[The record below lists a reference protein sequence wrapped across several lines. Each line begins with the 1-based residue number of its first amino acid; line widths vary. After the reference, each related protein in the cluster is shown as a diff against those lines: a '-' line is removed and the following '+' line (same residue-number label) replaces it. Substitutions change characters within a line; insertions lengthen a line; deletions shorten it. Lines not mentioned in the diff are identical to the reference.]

1 MKIMMD
7 LIRRPLFRGTTGLR
21 GTTGIV
27 ALAVVLSVAGCKSSA
42 PPADDATLNTA
53 VQSKLQGDPGLSG
66 QAVQAAVQGGVAT
79 LTGSVSNEAARSL
92 AANDAAQVPGIR
104 VVNNNLTVAPDTTAA
119 VAPAP
124 LPAPTPVAPVAT
136 PAPRTARADHDH
148 DRDHHAAPID
158 RRDPQQ
164 SYQPAPPTQPVQAY
178 QPPPP
183 PPAPAKP
190 AFRDVTIPAGT
201 TLAVRITQT
210 LDSATTQPGE
220 SFSGALASDVI
231 VDGLVAFP
239 TGARVGG
246 KVTDAKDAGH
256 FKGSS
261 LLAVTLTTISR
272 RGETVPISTD
282 AFSKEGNGRGKN
294 TAEKIGG
301 GAAVGAILGGIFGG
315 GKGAAIGAGAGG
327 AVGAGAN
334 GVTRGQQVQIPS
346 ESVVRFSLTSPIT
359 VRVPT
364 GGNNAPNGDL
374 QRHDQ

>member
-1 MKIMMD
+1 MKIAMNFVS
-7 LIRRPLFRGTTGLR
+7 RSTSV
-21 GTTGIV
+21 V
-27 ALAVVLSVAGCKSSA
+27 ALALVLSVTGCKSSA
-42 PPADDATLNTA
+42 PATDDATLNTA
-53 VQSKLQGDPGLSG
+53 LQSKLQADPGLSG
-66 QAVQAAVQGGVAT
+66 QSVQAAVQGGVAT
-79 LTGSVSNEAARSL
+79 LTGSVTNDAARSL

-104 VVNNNLTVAPDTTAA
+104 VVNNNLTVAPDTIAA
-119 VAPAP
+119 VTPAP
-124 LPAPTPVAPVAT
+124 VPTPVAPTLA
-136 PAPRTARADHDH
+136 PAPRTTKP
-148 DRDHHAAPID
+148 APID
-158 RRDPQQ
+158 RREPAQA
-164 SYQPAPPTQPVQAY
+164 YQPPPQTQPTQAH

-201 TLAVRITQT
+201 TLAVRVTQT
-210 LDSATTQPGE
+210 LDSATTQTGE

-256 FKGSS
+256 YSGNSR
-261 LLAVTLTTISR
+261 LAVTLTSIAR
-272 RGETVPISTD
+272 RGDTLPISTD
-282 AFSKEGNGRGKN
+282 AFAKEGAGRGKN
-294 TAEKIGG
+294 TAAKVGG

-327 AVGAGAN
+327 ALGAGAN
-334 GVTRGQQVQIPS
+334 TVTRGQQVQIPS

-364 GGNNAPNGDL
+364 NGNNAPNGEL
-374 QRHDQ
+374 QHHDQ

>member
-1 MKIMMD
+1 MKTDMD
-7 LIRRPLFRGTTGLR
+7 LMRRSLLR
-21 GTTGIV
+21 GTTGVI

-42 PPADDATLNTA
+42 PATDDATLSTA
-53 VQSKLQGDPGLSG
+53 VQSKLQADPGLSG
-66 QAVQAAVQGGVAT
+66 QAVQTNVQGGVAT
-79 LTGSVSNEAARSL
+79 LTGSVTNEAARSL
-92 AANDAAQVPGIR
+92 AANDAAQVAGIR
-104 VVNNNLTVAPDTTAA
+104 VVNNNLTVAPETAA
-119 VAPAP
+119 AAAPVP
-124 LPAPTPVAPVAT
+124 LPAAAAPVAT
-136 PAPRTARADHDH
+136 PAPRATKAVRDRDH
-148 DRDHHAAPID
+148 DRKPAPIE
-158 RRDPQQ
+158 RREPAQ
-164 SYQPAPPTQPVQAY
+164 SYQPPPAPPAQPVQAY

-183 PPAPAKP
+183 AQARL
-190 AFRDVTIPAGT
+190 AFRDVTIPTGT
-201 TLAVRITQT
+201 TLAVRVTQT

-272 RGETVPISTD
+272 RGETIPISTD

-327 AVGAGAN
+327 ALGAGAN

-346 ESVVRFSLTSPIT
+346 ESVVRFTLTSPVT

-374 QRHDQ
+374 PRHDQ